1 MGVNLYIVLPSAFIA
16 LFSSF
21 PWCCWFHAALDQ
33 LMEIHSTIPFYFFFF
48 CGRRWRYLLFL
59 HKDLLLSSNFVV
71 AAGQLKRCS
80 CLWYPH
86 SAAVFLY
93 IALSLQRSHGSY
105 GQMARS
111 YGSFSQYTFSVWI
124 FFSSG
129 FLFVFFFLQ
138 LHNTPVF
145 YTNIYLSSQF
155 RALQWRLFLTHECQ
169 IKIFKRKFFFHFLQ
183 AFMLWN
189 IHNFRWRHKQTP
201 WQEKKCKNGR
211 SGSAPY
217 RFLTTKSL
225 TEGFL
230 PLHTQSMNLC
240 LLQQVFNWDFVFCR
254 PNTHE
259 LWKFRECFPS
269 FFYLVLKLRGFLASP
284 CFCSCQLQK
293 FNMRS

>member
-129 FLFVFFFLQ
+129 FLFVVFFLQ

-169 IKIFKRKFFFHFLQ
+169 IKIFKRKFFSIFYKPLCCG
-183 AFMLWN
+183 
-189 IHNFRWRHKQTP
+189 TYTT
-201 WQEKKCKNGR
+201 
-211 SGSAPY
+211 SGEGTSRLHDRKRNVKMAGLAVHPIDSLPRRASLRDSYLSIRRAWISASY
-217 RFLTTKSL
+217 SRSL
-225 TEGFL
+225 TGIL
-230 PLHTQSMNLC
+230 CSADQTLMNFENSES
-240 LLQQVFNWDFVFCR
+240 VSH
-254 PNTHE
+254 P
-259 LWKFRECFPS
+259 
-269 FFYLVLKLRGFLASP
+269 FFTLS
-284 CFCSCQLQK
+284 
-293 FNMRS
+293 